1 MTKLPYDR
9 LAAFGLGVMTTV
21 LLLAPAGK
29 AFCRS
34 GDWNCAMQGEQL
46 RQLEWRQNQ
55 MKYQLERQEREI
67 QNQRRGGVLYQPP
80 FH

>member
-1 MTKLPYDR
+1 MTKLPHDR

-21 LLLAPAGK
+21 LLLAPSAK
-29 AFCRS
+29 AACYGNYDCVLQES
-34 GDWNCAMQGEQL
+34 QL
-46 RQLEWRQNQ
+46 RQLEQRQNQ

-67 QNQRRGGVLYQPP
+67 QNQRRGGNLYQPP